1 MEKTERNKLF
11 RQIMWDYNISEDD
24 IEALFSGERIK
35 AGHYSRE
42 TLFRKMLE
50 SYSWFTLLN
59 VFTPNEIRILLT
71 NDVITGLRS
80 EALKNKYE
88 FIKQRLQEVISS
100 SGQVS

>member
-35 AGHYSRE
+35 AGHYNRE

-59 VFTPNEIRILLT
+59 VFTPHEIRILLT